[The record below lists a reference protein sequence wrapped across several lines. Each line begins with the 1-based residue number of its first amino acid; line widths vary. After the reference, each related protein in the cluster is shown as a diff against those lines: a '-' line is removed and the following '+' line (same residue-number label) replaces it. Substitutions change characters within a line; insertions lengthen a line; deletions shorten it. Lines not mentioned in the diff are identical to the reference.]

1 MTDRTIAAVHPA
13 TSVQQGFLLGT
24 LASPEDALFVEQAV
38 LPLAG
43 PLEVSRLE
51 RALAGMIASHE
62 ILRTGLAWNL
72 AADPQQ
78 VVLTRSESAIG
89 VVDSRRHATDRQQAD
104 LEELLRTERAEPFDL
119 TRPPLLRL
127 AVQHLDGE
135 RHHLVWTHHHG
146 VLDGWSHLALVDE
159 LLQRYAGDV
168 PAARAGFGAYA
179 RWLAAQDRGWQRAYW
194 AERLAGYQPLPAVAE
209 HSLLPDQERHGQY
222 HLDVNA
228 ATAGALAG
236 FARTHGTTAAA
247 VLISCWGL
255 VAARQRG
262 RDDIAI
268 GVTLSGRTVAFPGVT
283 DLIGPVATTVPIRL
297 PAPAGDAGRWVSAIQ
312 DLLAEAEANSA
323 CSTADLYAWAGL
335 APGGALYDSVVS
347 IANYPHTGDRGTRPG
362 LVLETAGIRSE
373 GGRTRHPLALVVET
387 FDGLRLR
394 LVNDRTRVGDDD
406 ARTVLHALH
415 TMLHRLADEATVPVT
430 DLTAA
435 ICDLTPFQPRRPQT
449 GALPASGRTAD
460 DSDPLVR
467 VLIDAFAD
475 VLGQP
480 VGAGDDFL
488 AAGGHSLLA
497 LRLAARLRTALGVDL
512 TLGDLLTSGTPR
524 ALATRVRHLLTAE
537 TTAPDPLPP
546 LTPAPSDGT
555 GEPFALTGIQ
565 QAYWTG
571 RSADFDLGGV
581 DSHLYTE
588 ADLPEADLERLTAVW
603 RALIDRHPML
613 RAVTTPDGRQQILTD
628 VAPYRIHTT
637 DLRADADPETQLA
650 QVRERLS
657 HARRDTGTWPL
668 FTIEAALLP
677 GGATRLFLSFDL
689 LIGDALS
696 WQILYREARALYE
709 DPDAELPVLE
719 LTFADYV
726 AHLPALATGP
736 RFERDRAYWRAK
748 LPALPAPPTL
758 PLLPEPADTAEG
770 SRPRFSRLQ
779 LRLPADDL
787 AALREVA
794 AAHGATLSA
803 LLMAVF
809 AETLGRFTNSSTFL
823 LNTTIYNRPDVHPQI
838 NQIVGDFTSTVLTG
852 IDLGAPTFGQRL
864 RALQRRL
871 WADLDHARYS
881 GVDVLRNLRETR
893 DRTAAAAPVVFTSTL
908 DLEVPGSEP
917 ATPFPGTIGFGI
929 GQTPQV
935 LVDYQTYQADGH
947 LVINLD
953 TVDGRLPD
961 GLVQAMLDDH
971 TAQLRTLIDD
981 PGAPERPRLSASA
994 PAPELAEPLGSG
1006 RLLHEPFIEQA
1017 RRHPRR
1023 TAIVCDGERTTYGEL
1038 AAAARQI
1045 ADQVTAAGPA
1055 GELVAVLC
1063 RPGREQAAATLGVL
1077 LAGYAYVP
1085 LDPAWPAE
1093 RLHDLLAATGATVVV
1108 TEQETRART
1117 RLPAGLTVLLTDDP
1131 TPASETTMGRTQR
1144 SRTAGDLAYVIYT
1157 SGSTGR
1163 PKGVMIS
1170 HQGALNTVLDVNER
1184 FGNGATD
1191 AVLAVSPSTF
1201 DLAVWDLF
1209 GTLAA
1214 GATLVV
1220 PTRDQRQD
1228 PAAWTALARAEH
1240 VTVWNSVPV
1249 LMDLLL
1255 DTLPPGDTVLESLRV
1270 CLLSGDWIPL
1280 NLPGRL
1286 RERAPKCRIV
1296 SLGGATE
1303 GSIWSIL
1310 HEIGDLDPAWSSIP
1324 YGTAMTG
1331 QSIQVLDDQLLPCPA
1346 HVPGQLYIG
1355 GHGTALG
1362 YWRDPELTEAAFVFD
1377 GRTGRRLYRTG
1388 DWGRLRPDGTLEFL
1402 GRRDDQVKIR
1412 GYRVE
1417 LREVETALCAVPGV
1431 EQAAVVATGE
1441 RTNRRLAAFAVTARP
1456 LDAVRADLA
1465 RRLPAH
1471 MLPAALTI
1479 LPALPLSATSKVDR
1493 GALERLAADPG
1504 HRSPQPATGPARHD
1518 TGLEKELR
1526 AALAA
1531 IVPGRPG
1538 LDQDLLAF
1546 GITSVDVIRLANTVE
1561 QHTGRRPDLKA
1572 FYAAPTLRTLL
1583 QHNSAPPDDS
1593 VPTAPGVWSGWPQL
1607 TDPAERA
1614 AFRAARPAHGPAPA
1628 SRTLPERA
1636 PGHVDIRA
1644 RRRTP
1649 RTFAPH
1655 PVTLEALADLLDSL
1669 RRTDAGGR
1677 PAFLYPSAGG
1687 LYAVQAHLH
1696 VRPGRVQGLPGGLY
1710 GYHPDAHDLT
1720 PHVPDI
1726 DLDPGIHLGPANR
1739 PLAGTAAFSIFL
1751 ATDPADSAPLY
1762 GCDAEPLALLN
1773 AGYIGQLLCHTATG
1787 AGLALAPVHGL
1798 DFDRIRWLL
1807 PGGERL
1813 VLLHTLLGGIPAHP
1827 ATEGEHA

>member
-13 TSVQQGFLLGT
+13 TPAQQGFLLGT
-24 LASPEDALFVEQAV
+24 LAAPDDALFVEQAV
-38 LPLAG
+38 FPLAG
-43 PLEVSRLE
+43 PLEVPRLE
-51 RALAGMIASHE
+51 RAVAGLTDGHE

-78 VVLTRSESAIG
+78 VVLTRGEITIG
-89 VVDSRRHATDRQQAD
+89 VVDSRGHDDARQQAD
-104 LEELLRTERAEPFDL
+104 LEALLRAERARPFDL

-135 RHHLVWTHHHG
+135 RHRLVWTHHHG
-146 VLDGWSHLALVDE
+146 VLDGWSHLALVRE
-159 LLQRYAGDV
+159 LLERYATGGA
-168 PAARAGFGAYA
+168 PAEPAQFGAYA
-179 RWLAAQDRGWQRAYW
+179 RWLAAQDRSGQKAYW
-194 AERLAGYQPLPAVAE
+194 TGHLTGYPPLPAPAE
-209 HSLLPDQERHGQY
+209 HPLDPDQERYGQ
-222 HLDVNA
+222 HRIDVDA
-228 ATAGALAG
+228 ATAEALDG
-236 FARTHGTTAAA
+236 FARAHGTTAAA

-255 VAARQRG
+255 IAARQRG

-268 GVTLSGRTVAFPGVT
+268 GVTVSGRTAAFPGIAH
-283 DLIGPVATTVPIRL
+283 LIGPVATTVPVRL
-297 PAPAGDAGRWVSAIQ
+297 PTPAGDASRRVSDVQ
-312 DLLAEAEANSA
+312 DLLARAEANSL

-335 APGGALYDSVVS
+335 APGGTLYDSVVS
-347 IANYPHTGDRGTRPG
+347 IANYPHAGDARSRAG

-373 GGRTRHPLALVVET
+373 GGRTRHLLALVVET
-387 FDGLRLR
+387 FDGVRLR
-394 LVNDRTRVGDDD
+394 VVNDRTRVGDKD
-406 ARTVLHALH
+406 ARAALDALH
-415 TMLHRLADEATVPVT
+415 TMLRRLSDQVVLVAD
-430 DLTAA
+430 LAA
-435 ICDLTPFQPRRPQT
+435 ITRDLTPFQPHRPAT
-449 GALPASGRTAD
+449 SDVPAPGRAAGD
-460 DSDPLVR
+460 GDPLVR
-467 VLIDAFAD
+467 VLADAFTD

-480 VGAGDDFL
+480 VRADDDFL

-497 LRLAARLRTALGVDL
+497 LRLAARLRTTLGVDL
-512 TLGDLLTSGTPR
+512 TLGDLLTAGTPR
-524 ALATRVRHLLTAE
+524 ALATRVRHLLTAD
-537 TTAPDPLPP
+537 TAVPDPLPP
-546 LTPAPSDGT
+546 LTPALHADT

-565 QAYWTG
+565 QAYWAG
-571 RSADFDLGGV
+571 RSTDFDLGGV

-588 ADLPEADLERLTAVW
+588 ADLPEVDLEKLAAVW
-603 RALIDRHPML
+603 RALIERHPML

-628 VAPYRIHTT
+628 VPPYRIHTT
-637 DLRADADPETQLA
+637 DLRADADVEAELA
-650 QVRERLS
+650 RMRERLA

-709 DPDAELPVLE
+709 DPGAELPALKV
-719 LTFADYV
+719 TFADFV

-736 RFERDRAYWRAK
+736 QYERDRAYWRAK
-748 LPALPAPPTL
+748 LPALPAPPAL
-758 PLLPEPADTAEG
+758 PLLPEPAKTASG
-770 SRPRFSRLQ
+770 PRFSRRQ

-787 AALREVA
+787 AALRRVA
-794 AAHGATLSA
+794 AAHGATLSV

-838 NQIVGDFTSTVLTG
+838 NRIVGDFTSTVLTG
-852 IDLGAPTFGQRL
+852 IDLGAPTFAGRL
-864 RALQRRL
+864 RALQRQL
-871 WADLDHARYS
+871 WSDLDHARYS
-881 GVDVLRNLRETR
+881 GVDVLRDLREAR
-893 DRTAAAAPVVFTSTL
+893 DRTTAAAPVVFTSTL
-908 DLEVPGSEP
+908 DLEVPGAEP

-935 LVDYQTYQADGH
+935 LLDYQTYQAADG
-947 LVINLD
+947 LVINFD
-953 TVDGRLPD
+953 TIDGRLPD
-961 GLVQAMLDDH
+961 GLAQAMLEDH
-971 TAQLRTLIDD
+971 AAQLRALIDD
-981 PGAPERPRLSASA
+981 PGAPERPRLGSAA
-994 PAPELAEPLGSG
+994 PAPELAAPLGG
-1006 RLLHEPFIEQA
+1006 DRLLHEPFFEQA
-1017 RRHPRR
+1017 HHTPRR
-1023 TAIVCDGERTTYGEL
+1023 TAIVCDGERTTYGDL
-1038 AAAARQI
+1038 ADAGRQV
-1045 ADQVTAAGPA
+1045 ADRITAAGPT

-1093 RLHDLLAATGATVVV
+1093 RLHDLLAATGAAVVV
-1108 TEQETRART
+1108 TEQETRDRI

-1131 TPASETTMGRTQR
+1131 TPTTGA
-1144 SRTAGDLAYVIYT
+1144 TADRARRVRAADDLAYVIYT
-1157 SGSTGR
+1157 SGSTGQ

-1170 HQGALNTVLDVNER
+1170 HRGALNTVLDVNER
-1184 FGNGATD
+1184 FGIGATD

-1220 PTRDQRQD
+1220 PTRDQRLD

-1255 DTLPPGDTVLESLRV
+1255 EALPPGDTVLEGLRV

-1280 NLPGRL
+1280 QLPGRL

-1303 GSIWSIL
+1303 GSIWSVL
-1310 HEIGDLDPAWSSIP
+1310 HEIGDVDPAWSSIP
-1324 YGTAMTG
+1324 YGCAMTG
-1331 QSIQVLDDQLLPCPA
+1331 QSVQVLDDQLLPCPV

-1362 YWRDPELTEAAFVFD
+1362 YCQAPELTEAAFVFD

-1388 DWGRLRPDGTLEFL
+1388 DWGRLGPDGTLEFL
-1402 GRRDDQVKIR
+1402 GRRDAQVKIR

-1417 LREVETALCAVPGV
+1417 LREVETALRAVPGV

-1441 RTNRRLAAFAVTARP
+1441 RTNRRLAAFVVTARP

-1471 MLPAALTI
+1471 MLPAAFTV

-1493 GALERLAADPG
+1493 GALERLAADQPT
-1504 HRSPQPATGPARHD
+1504 PQPAARTARHD
-1518 TGLEKELR
+1518 TGLEGKVR
-1526 AALAA
+1526 AALTA
-1531 IVPGRPG
+1531 IAPGRPG
-1538 LDQDLLAF
+1538 LDDDLLAF
-1546 GITSVDVIRLANTVE
+1546 GLTSVDVIRLANTVE
-1561 QHTGRRPDLKA
+1561 QHTSHRPDLKA

-1583 QHNSAPPDDS
+1583 QYADAPTDD
-1593 VPTAPGVWSGWPQL
+1593 PAPAAPGAWSGWPQL

-1636 PGHVDIRA
+1636 PARMDARA

-1649 RTFAPH
+1649 RRFTTTR
-1655 PVTLEALADLLDSL
+1655 PVTLDALADLLESL
-1669 RRTDAGGR
+1669 RRTEAGGW

-1687 LYAVQAHLH
+1687 LYAVQVHLH

-1710 GYHPDAHDLT
+1710 GYHPDANDLT
-1720 PHVPDI
+1720 PHASGI

-1739 PLAGTAAFSIFL
+1739 PLANTAAFTVFL

-1773 AGYIGQLLCHTATG
+1773 AGYMGQLLCHAATET
-1787 AGLALAPVHGL
+1787 GLGLAPVHGV

-1807 PGGERL
+1807 PGGEHL
-1813 VLLHTLLGGIPAHP
+1813 VLLHTLLGGIPDHP
-1827 ATEGEHA
+1827 ATEGEPA

>member
-13 TSVQQGFLLGT
+13 TPTQQGFLLGT
-24 LASPEDALFVEQAV
+24 LTAAPDDALFVEQAV
-38 LPLAG
+38 FPLAG
-43 PLEVSRLE
+43 PLEVPRLE
-51 RALAGMIASHE
+51 HALAGMVADHE

-78 VVLTRSESAIG
+78 VVLARCESAIG
-89 VVDSRRHATDRQQAD
+89 VVDSRGHDTARQQAD
-104 LEELLRTERAEPFDL
+104 LEELLRAERARPFDL
-119 TRPPLLRL
+119 ARPPLLRL

-146 VLDGWSHLALVDE
+146 VLDGWSHLALVNE
-159 LLQRYAGDV
+159 LLQRYAGHV
-168 PAARAGFGAYA
+168 PPGRAVFGAYA
-179 RWLAAQDRGWQRAYW
+179 RWLATQDHRRQQAYW
-194 AERLAGYQPLPAVAE
+194 ARHLAGYQLLPAVAE
-209 HSLLPDQERHGQY
+209 RPPLPGQKRY
-222 HLDVNA
+222 GQHRLDVGA
-228 ATAGALAG
+228 ATAGALEG
-236 FARTHGTTAAA
+236 FARTHATTAAA

-262 RDDIAI
+262 RDDIAV
-268 GVTLSGRTVAFPGVT
+268 GVTVSGRTGAFPGVA

-297 PAPAGDAGRWVSAIQ
+297 PAPAGDGGRWVGGIQ
-312 DLLAEAEANSA
+312 GLLAEAEANSL
-323 CSTADLYAWAGL
+323 CSTADLYAWADL

-347 IANYPHTGDRGTRPG
+347 IANYPRTDGNGSGAGP
-362 LVLETAGIRSE
+362 VLETAGIRSE
-373 GGRTRHPLALVVET
+373 GGRTRHLLALVVET

-406 ARTVLHALH
+406 ARAALDALHA
-415 TMLHRLADEATVPVT
+415 MLRRLVGGAATVADLAAAARGLAPFQT
-430 DLTAA
+430 RPPAPADLTA
-435 ICDLTPFQPRRPQT
+435 
-449 GALPASGRTAD
+449 SGRAPAD
-460 DSDPLVR
+460 GAPLVR
-467 VLIDAFAD
+467 VLADAFAD
-475 VLGQP
+475 ILGQP
-480 VGAGDDFL
+480 VGADDDFL
-488 AAGGHSLLA
+488 ASGGHSLLA
-497 LRLAARLRTALGVDL
+497 LRLAARLRTALGVDV

-524 ALATRVRHLLTAE
+524 ALATRVRHLLTDE
-537 TTAPDPLPP
+537 TPVPDPLPP
-546 LTPAPSDGT
+546 LTPAAT
-555 GEPFALTGIQ
+555 GDAGKPFPLTGIQ

-588 ADLPEADLERLTAVW
+588 ADLPEVELDKLAAVW

-613 RAVTTPDGRQQILTD
+613 RAVATPDGRQQILTD
-628 VAPYRIHTT
+628 VPPYRIHTA
-637 DLRADADPETQLA
+637 DLRTDADPEAQLTRI
-650 QVRERLS
+650 RERLA
-657 HARRDTGTWPL
+657 HPRRDTGTWPL

-689 LIGDALS
+689 LVGDALS
-696 WQILYREARALYE
+696 WQILYREARTLYE
-709 DPDAELPVLE
+709 DPGAELPALE
-719 LTFADYV
+719 VTFADYV

-736 RFERDRAYWRAK
+736 RHDRDRAYWRAK
-748 LPALPAPPTL
+748 LPALPAPPAL
-758 PLLPEPADTAEG
+758 PLLPEPADTAG
-770 SRPRFSRLQ
+770 VPRFSRLQ
-779 LRLPADDL
+779 LRLPEDDL
-787 AALREVA
+787 AALRHVA

-803 LLMAVF
+803 LLLAVF
-809 AETLGRFTNSSTFL
+809 AETLGQFTNSGSFL
-823 LNTTIYNRPDVHPQI
+823 INTTIYNRPDVHPQI

-852 IDLGAPTFGQRL
+852 IDLGAPTFADRL
-864 RALQRRL
+864 RALQRQL

-881 GVDVLRNLRETR
+881 GVEVLRDLRQTR

-908 DLEVPGSEP
+908 DLEVPGAEP
-917 ATPFPGTIGFGI
+917 ATPFPGTIGYGI

-935 LVDYQTYQADGH
+935 LVDYQTYQAAGH
-947 LVINLD
+947 LVINFD
-953 TVDGRLPD
+953 TVGGRLPD
-961 GLVQAMLDDH
+961 GLIQAMLDDH

-981 PGAPERPRLSASA
+981 PGAPQRPRLTAAA
-994 PAPELAEPLGSG
+994 PAPELAAPLGG
-1006 RLLHEPFIEQA
+1006 DRLLHEPFFEQA

-1023 TAIVCDGERTTYGEL
+1023 TALVCDGQRTTYGEL
-1038 AAAARQI
+1038 ADAARQI
-1045 ADQVTAAGPA
+1045 ADRITAAEPA

-1063 RPGREQAAATLGVL
+1063 RTGREQAAATMGVL

-1085 LDPAWPAE
+1085 LDPDWPAE
-1093 RLHDLLAATGATVVV
+1093 RLHDLLDATGAAVVV
-1108 TEQETRART
+1108 TEQETSART
-1117 RLPAGLTVLLTDDP
+1117 RLPSGLTVLLTDDP
-1131 TPASETTMGRTQR
+1131 TPAATTTERAQRGRTPD
-1144 SRTAGDLAYVIYT
+1144 DLAYVIYT

-1170 HQGALNTVLDVNER
+1170 HRGALNTVLDVNER
-1184 FGNGATD
+1184 FGIATTD
-1191 AVLAVSPSTF
+1191 AVLAVSPATF

-1214 GATLVV
+1214 SATLVV
-1220 PTRDQRQD
+1220 PTRDQRLD
-1228 PAAWTALARAEH
+1228 PAAWTALVRTEH

-1255 DTLPPGDTVLESLRV
+1255 DSLPGGATVLEGLRV

-1280 NLPGRL
+1280 DLPGRL

-1331 QSIQVLDDQLLPCPA
+1331 QSVQVLDDQLLPCPV

-1362 YWRDPELTEAAFVFD
+1362 YWRAPELTEAAFVFD

-1402 GRRDDQVKIR
+1402 GRRDAQVKIR

-1417 LREVETALCAVPGV
+1417 LQEVETALRAVPGV

-1465 RRLPAH
+1465 RHLPAH
-1471 MLPAALTI
+1471 MLPASFTT
-1479 LPALPLSATSKVDR
+1479 LPELPLSTTSKVDR
-1493 GALERLAADPG
+1493 GALERLAADLD
-1504 HRSPQPATGPARHD
+1504 HRAPQPATGPVRHD
-1518 TGLEKELR
+1518 TGLETEVR
-1526 AALAA
+1526 AALTA
-1531 IVPGRPG
+1531 IVPDWPG
-1538 LDQDLLAF
+1538 LDDDLLAF

-1561 QHTGRRPDLKA
+1561 QHAGRRPDLKA

-1583 QHNSAPPDDS
+1583 QHAHQPIETP
-1593 VPTAPGVWSGWPQL
+1593 VPAAPGVWSGWPQL

-1628 SRTLPERA
+1628 TRTLPQRPPAAMEA
-1636 PGHVDIRA
+1636 RA

-1649 RTFAPH
+1649 RTFDPR
-1655 PVTLEALADLLDSL
+1655 PVTLDALADLLESL
-1669 RRTDAGGR
+1669 RRTEAGGR

-1687 LYAVQAHLH
+1687 LYAVQVHLH
-1696 VRPGRVQGLPGGLY
+1696 VRPGRVRGLPGGMY

-1720 PHVPDI
+1720 PHTPHV

-1739 PLAGTAAFSIFL
+1739 PLATSAAFTVFL
-1751 ATDPADSAPLY
+1751 AADPGDSAPLY
-1762 GCDAEPLALLN
+1762 GCDAESLALLN
-1773 AGYIGQLLCHTATG
+1773 AGYIGQLLCHTAAE

-1798 DFDRIRWLL
+1798 DFDRVRWLL
-1807 PGGERL
+1807 PGGEQL
-1813 VLLHTLLGGIPAHP
+1813 ALLHTLLGGVPDHP
-1827 ATEGEHA
+1827 AIEGEPA

>member
-13 TSVQQGFLLGT
+13 TPTQQGFLLGT
-24 LASPEDALFVEQAV
+24 LTAAPDDALFVEQAV
-38 LPLAG
+38 FPLTG
-43 PLEVSRLE
+43 PLEMPLLE
-51 RALAGMIASHE
+51 QALAGMIDGHD

-78 VVLTRSESAIG
+78 VVLTHAESAIR
-89 VVDSRRHATDRQQAD
+89 VVDSRGHGTARRQAD
-104 LEELLRTERAEPFDL
+104 LEELLRAERAQPFDL

-127 AVQHLDGE
+127 AVQHLDGD

-146 VLDGWSHLALVDE
+146 VLDGWSHLDLVHE
-159 LLQRYAGDV
+159 LLLRYAGHV
-168 PAARAGFGAYA
+168 PPGRAGFGAYA
-179 RWLAAQDRGWQRAYW
+179 RWLATQDRGQPQVYW
-194 AERLAGYQPLPAVAE
+194 ARHLAGYQVLPAAAE
-209 HSLLPDQERHGQY
+209 HPLTPGQERYGQ
-222 HLDVNA
+222 HRLDVDA
-228 ATAGALAG
+228 ATAEALDS
-236 FARTHGTTAAA
+236 FARTHGTTTAA
-247 VLISCWGL
+247 VLVSCWGL
-255 VAARQRG
+255 VAARHRG

-268 GVTLSGRTVAFPGVT
+268 GVTVSGRTVAFPGVA
-283 DLIGPVATTVPIRL
+283 DLVGPVATTVPIRL
-297 PAPAGDAGRWVSAIQ
+297 PAPVGDAADWVSGIQ
-312 DLLAEAEANSA
+312 DLLTGAEAHSL
-323 CSTADLYAWAGL
+323 CSTADLYAWTDL

-347 IANYPHTGDRGTRPG
+347 IANYPHTGGSTSGAG

-373 GGRTRHPLALVVET
+373 GGRTRHLLALVVET

-406 ARTVLHALH
+406 ARAALDTLH
-415 TMLHRLADEATVPVT
+415 TMLRRLVGGTPAVVT
-430 DLTAA
+430 DLVTAA
-435 ICDLTPFQPRRPQT
+435 RGLVPFQPRP
-449 GALPASGRTAD
+449 PAPAAHPVSGRAAD
-460 DSDPLVR
+460 DGDPLVR
-467 VLIDAFAD
+467 VLADAFAD

-480 VGAGDDFL
+480 AGADDDFL

-497 LRLAARLRTALGVDL
+497 LRLTTRLRTALGVDL
-512 TLGDLLTSGTPR
+512 TLGDLLTAGTPR
-524 ALATRVRHLLTAE
+524 ALATRVRHLLTAD

-546 LTPAPSDGT
+546 LTPAAPANAGK
-555 GEPFALTGIQ
+555 PFALTGIQ

-588 ADLPEADLERLTAVW
+588 ADLPEVDLERLAAVW

-613 RAVTTPDGRQQILTD
+613 RAVTTPDGRQRILAD
-628 VAPYRIHTT
+628 VPPYRIRTA
-637 DLRADADPETQLA
+637 DLRTDADPEAQLSRI
-650 QVRERLS
+650 RERLA
-657 HARRDTGTWPL
+657 HARRDTGAWPL

-677 GGATRLFLSFDL
+677 DGATRLFLSFDL

-696 WQILYREARALYE
+696 WQILYREARTLYE
-709 DPDAELPVLE
+709 DPGAELPALKV
-719 LTFADYV
+719 TFADYV
-726 AHLPALATGP
+726 AHLPALAAGA
-736 RFERDRAYWRAK
+736 RYERDRAYWRAK
-748 LPALPAPPTL
+748 LPALPASPAL
-758 PLLPEPADTAEG
+758 PFLPEPAGTASG
-770 SRPRFSRLQ
+770 PQFSRLQ

-787 AALREVA
+787 AALRRLA

-803 LLMAVF
+803 LLLAVF
-809 AETLGRFTNSSTFL
+809 AETLGRFTNSSVFL
-823 LNTTIYNRPDVHPQI
+823 LNTTVYNRPDVHPQI
-838 NQIVGDFTSTVLTG
+838 NLIVGDFTSTVLTG
-852 IDLGAPTFGQRL
+852 IDLGAPTFAGRL
-864 RALQRRL
+864 RALQRQL

-881 GVDVLRNLRETR
+881 GVEVLRDLRQAR
-893 DRTAAAAPVVFTSTL
+893 DRTAASAPVVFTSTL
-908 DLEVPGSEP
+908 DLEVPGAEP

-935 LVDYQTYQADGH
+935 LLDYQTYQAAGH
-947 LVINLD
+947 LVINFD

-971 TAQLRTLIDD
+971 AVQLRTLIDD
-981 PGAPERPRLSASA
+981 PSAPERPRLGAAA
-994 PAPELAEPLGSG
+994 PAPELAAPLGSD
-1006 RLLHEPFIEQA
+1006 RLLHEPFFDQA
-1017 RRHPRR
+1017 GRHPGR
-1023 TAIVCDGERTTYGEL
+1023 TAMVCDGERTTYGEL

-1045 ADQVTAAGPA
+1045 ADRITAAEPA
-1055 GELVAVLC
+1055 SELVAVLC
-1063 RPGREQAAATLGVL
+1063 RPGREQAAAALGVL

-1093 RLHDLLAATGATVVV
+1093 RLHDLLDSTGTAVVV
-1108 TEQETRART
+1108 SEQETSART

-1131 TPASETTMGRTQR
+1131 TTASYTAAGRAQRGRTPD
-1144 SRTAGDLAYVIYT
+1144 DLAYVIYT

-1170 HQGALNTVLDVNER
+1170 HRGALNTILDVNER
-1184 FGNGATD
+1184 FGIGATD
-1191 AVLAVSPSTF
+1191 AVLAVSPATF

-1214 GATLVV
+1214 GATVVV
-1220 PTRDQRQD
+1220 PTRDQRRD
-1228 PAAWTALARAEH
+1228 PAAWTALARTEH

-1249 LMDLLL
+1249 LMDLFL
-1255 DTLPPGDTVLESLRV
+1255 DALPAGDAVLEGLRV

-1280 NLPGRL
+1280 DLPGRL

-1303 GSIWSIL
+1303 GSIWSVL
-1310 HEIGDLDPAWSSIP
+1310 HEIGDVDPAWSSIP

-1331 QSIQVLDDQLLPCPA
+1331 QSVQVLDEQLLPCPV

-1362 YWRDPELTEAAFVFD
+1362 YWRAPELTEAAFVFD

-1402 GRRDDQVKIR
+1402 GRRDAQVKIR

-1417 LREVETALCAVPGV
+1417 LREVETALRAVPGV

-1441 RTNRRLAAFAVTARP
+1441 RTARRLAAFAVTARP

-1471 MLPAALTI
+1471 MLPASLTV
-1479 LPALPLSATSKVDR
+1479 LPELPLSATSKVDR
-1493 GALERLAADPG
+1493 GALERLAADLD
-1504 HRSPQPATGPARHD
+1504 HQAPQPATGPSRHD
-1518 TGLEKELR
+1518 TALENEVR

-1538 LDQDLLAF
+1538 LDDDLLAF

-1561 QHTGRRPDLKA
+1561 QHAGRRPDLKD

-1583 QHNSAPPDDS
+1583 QQADEPTDTP
-1593 VPTAPGVWSGWPQL
+1593 VPAAPGVWSGWPQL

-1628 SRTLPERA
+1628 TRTLPDRA
-1636 PGHVDIRA
+1636 PGNLDVRA

-1649 RTFAPH
+1649 RTFDPL
-1655 PVTLEALADLLDSL
+1655 PVTLDALADLLDSL
-1669 RRTDAGGR
+1669 RRTEAGGR

-1687 LYAVQAHLH
+1687 LYAVQVHLH

-1720 PHVPDI
+1720 PHAPDV
-1726 DLDPGIHLGPANR
+1726 DLAPGIHLGPANR

-1762 GCDAEPLALLN
+1762 GPDAEPLALLN
-1773 AGYIGQLLCHTATG
+1773 AGYIGQLLCTTAID

-1813 VLLHTLLGGIPAHP
+1813 VLLHTLLGGIPDHP
-1827 ATEGEHA
+1827 ATGGEPA

>member
-13 TSVQQGFLLGT
+13 TPVQQGFLLGT
-24 LASPEDALFVEQAV
+24 LAAPEDALFVEQAV

-51 RALAGMIASHE
+51 RALAGLIASHE

-89 VVDSRRHATDRQQAD
+89 VVDSRGHDTDRQLAD
-104 LEELLRTERAEPFDL
+104 LEELLRADRAEPFDL

-159 LLQRYAGDV
+159 LLQRYAGGV

-179 RWLAAQDRGWQRAYW
+179 RWLAAQDRGRQRAYW
-194 AERLAGYQPLPAVAE
+194 AGHLAGYQSLPATAE
-209 HSLLPDQERHGQY
+209 HSPLPDQERHGQH
-222 HLDVNA
+222 HLDVDA
-228 ATAGALAG
+228 ATAEALDG
-236 FARTHGTTAAA
+236 FARAHGTTAAA
-247 VLISCWGL
+247 MLISCWGL

-268 GVTLSGRTVAFPGVT
+268 GVTLSGRTAAFPGVA

-297 PAPAGDAGRWVSAIQ
+297 PAPVGDAGRWVSAIQ

-335 APGGALYDSVVS
+335 APDGVLYDSVVS
-347 IANYPHTGDRGTRPG
+347 IANYPHTGDRRSRAG

-394 LVNDRTRVGDDD
+394 LVNDRTRTGDDD
-406 ARTVLHALH
+406 ARAALHTLH
-415 TMLHRLADEATVPVT
+415 TMLHRLAGEATVPVT
-430 DLTAA
+430 DLAA
-435 ICDLTPFQPRRPQT
+435 TTGDLTPFQPRQPQT
-449 GALPASGRTAD
+449 GDLPASGRTAD

-467 VLIDAFAD
+467 VLTDAFAD

-480 VGAGDDFL
+480 VCADDDFL

-497 LRLAARLRTALGVDL
+497 LRLATRLRTALGVDL
-512 TLGDLLTSGTPR
+512 TLGDLLTGGTPR

-546 LTPAPSDGT
+546 LTPAPPAGA
-555 GEPFALTGIQ
+555 GQPFALTGIQ

-571 RSADFDLGGV
+571 RNADFDLGGV

-588 ADLPEADLERLTAVW
+588 ADLPEVDLERLTAVW

-628 VAPYRIHTT
+628 VPPYRIHTT
-637 DLRADADPETQLA
+637 DLRTDPGPEAQLA
-650 QVRERLS
+650 QVRERLA

-668 FTIEAALLP
+668 FTIEAAQLP
-677 GGATRLFLSFDL
+677 DRVTRLFLSFDL

-696 WQILYREARALYE
+696 WQILYREARTLYE
-709 DPDAELPVLE
+709 DPGAKLPDLE

-736 RFERDRAYWRAK
+736 RYDRDRAYWRAK
-748 LPALPAPPTL
+748 LPALPAPPAL
-758 PLLPEPADTAEG
+758 PLLPEPADPAG
-770 SRPRFSRLQ
+770 GPRFSRLQ

-787 AALREVA
+787 TALRRVA
-794 AAHGATLSA
+794 AEHGATLSA

-823 LNTTIYNRPDVHPQI
+823 LNTTIYNRPDVHTQI

-852 IDLGAPTFGQRL
+852 IDLGAPTFAQRL
-864 RALQRRL
+864 RALQRQL

-881 GVDVLRNLRETR
+881 GVDVLRDLREAR

-908 DLEVPGSEP
+908 DLEVPRSEP

-947 LVINLD
+947 LVINFD

-971 TAQLRTLIDD
+971 AAQLRTLIDD
-981 PGAPERPRLSASA
+981 PCAAERPHLGAPA
-994 PAPELAEPLGSG
+994 PAPELAEPLGG
-1006 RLLHEPFIEQA
+1006 NRLLHEPFIEQA

-1045 ADQVTAAGPA
+1045 AGQVTAAEPD

-1063 RPGREQAAATLGVL
+1063 PPGREQAAATLGVL

-1093 RLHDLLAATGATVVV
+1093 RLHDLLAATGAAAVV

-1117 RLPAGLTVLLTDDP
+1117 SLPAGLTVLLTDDP
-1131 TPASETTMGRTQR
+1131 TPAGDMAVGRAQRGRT
-1144 SRTAGDLAYVIYT
+1144 AEDLAYVIYT

-1184 FGNGATD
+1184 FGIGATD
-1191 AVLAVSPSTF
+1191 AVLAVSPATF
-1201 DLAVWDLF
+1201 DLAIWDLF

-1220 PTRDQRQD
+1220 PTRDQRLD

-1255 DTLPPGDTVLESLRV
+1255 DTLPPGDTVLEGLRV

-1280 NLPGRL
+1280 QLPGRL

-1310 HEIGDLDPAWSSIP
+1310 HEIGNLDPAWSSIP

-1331 QSIQVLDDQLLPCPA
+1331 QSVQVLDDQLLPCPA

-1362 YWRDPELTEAAFVFD
+1362 YWQAPELTEAAFVFD

-1417 LREVETALCAVPGV
+1417 LREVETALRAVPGV
-1431 EQAAVVATGE
+1431 EQATVVATGE
-1441 RTNRRLAAFAVTARP
+1441 RTNRRLAAFAVTTRP
-1456 LDAVRADLA
+1456 PDAVRADLA

-1493 GALERLAADPG
+1493 SALERLAADPG
-1504 HRSPQPATGPARHD
+1504 HRAPQPATGPARHD

-1538 LDQDLLAF
+1538 LDEDLLAF

-1583 QHNSAPPDDS
+1583 QYNSAPADDL
-1593 VPTAPGVWSGWPQL
+1593 VPAAPGVWSGWPQL

-1614 AFRAARPAHGPAPA
+1614 AFRAARPAHGPAPV

-1636 PGHVDIRA
+1636 PGHLDIRA

-1649 RTFAPH
+1649 RTFDPR

-1669 RRTDAGGR
+1669 RRTDASGR

-1687 LYAVQAHLH
+1687 LYAVQVHLH

-1720 PHVPDI
+1720 PHTPDI

-1739 PLAGTAAFSIFL
+1739 PLANTAAFSIFL

-1773 AGYIGQLLCHTATG
+1773 AGYIGQLLCHTATD

-1798 DFDRIRWLL
+1798 DFDRMRWLL

-1813 VLLHTLLGGIPAHP
+1813 VLLHTLLGGIPDHP
-1827 ATEGEHA
+1827 AAEGEPA

>member
-13 TSVQQGFLLGT
+13 TPTQQGFLLGT
-24 LASPEDALFVEQAV
+24 LAAPDDALFVEQAV
-38 LPLAG
+38 LPLTG
-43 PLEVSRLE
+43 PLEVPRLE
-51 RALAGMIASHE
+51 RALAGMIDGHE

-78 VVLTRSESAIG
+78 VVLTRAGIAIR
-89 VVDSRRHATDRQQAD
+89 VVDSRDHDPARRQAD
-104 LEELLRTERAEPFDL
+104 LEALLRAERAQPFDL

-146 VLDGWSHLALVDE
+146 MLDGWSHLALVHE
-159 LLQRYAGDV
+159 LLQRYAGHTV
-168 PAARAGFGAYA
+168 PAERAGFGAYA
-179 RWLAAQDRGWQRAYW
+179 RWLAAQDRGRKQAYW
-194 AERLAGYQPLPAVAE
+194 SGHLADYQVLPAAAEHPPLP
-209 HSLLPDQERHGQY
+209 DRERYGQ
-222 HLDVNA
+222 HRLDVDAPA
-228 ATAGALAG
+228 AEALEG
-236 FARTHGTTAAA
+236 FARAHGTTAAA

-255 VAARQRG
+255 VAARQRC

-268 GVTLSGRTVAFPGVT
+268 GVTVSGRTSAFPGVA

-297 PAPAGDAGRWVSAIQ
+297 PAPAGDAAGWVSGIQ
-312 DLLAEAEANSA
+312 DLLAQAEENSA
-323 CSTADLYAWAGL
+323 CSTADLYAWADL
-335 APGGALYDSVVS
+335 APDGALYDSVVS
-347 IANYPHTGDRGTRPG
+347 IANYPHTSASGSRSGP
-362 LVLETAGIRSE
+362 VLDTAGIRSE

-394 LVNDRTRVGDDD
+394 LVNDRTRTGDDD
-406 ARTVLHALH
+406 ARAALAALH
-415 TMLHRLADEATVPVT
+415 TMLRRLAGGAAATVADLAAPARGLAPFRPRPPAPPDRPV
-430 DLTAA
+430 
-435 ICDLTPFQPRRPQT
+435 
-449 GALPASGRTAD
+449 SGRAAGD
-460 DSDPLVR
+460 GDPLVR
-467 VLIDAFAD
+467 VLADAFAH
-475 VLGQP
+475 VLGRP
-480 VGAGDDFL
+480 VGADDDFL

-497 LRLAARLRTALGVDL
+497 LRLATRLRTALGVDL
-512 TLGDLLTSGTPR
+512 TLGDLLNAGTPR
-524 ALATRVRHLLTAE
+524 ALATRVRHLLTTE

-546 LTPAPSDGT
+546 LTPAPHAGA

-571 RSADFDLGGV
+571 RSGDFDLGGV

-588 ADLPEADLERLTAVW
+588 ADLPEVDLEKLASVW
-603 RALIDRHPML
+603 RTLIDRHPML
-613 RAVTTPDGRQQILTD
+613 RAVTTPDGRQRVLTD
-628 VAPYRIHTT
+628 VAPYRIHTA
-637 DLRADADPETQLA
+637 DLRTDADPEAQLA
-650 QVRERLS
+650 QVRERLA
-657 HARRDTGTWPL
+657 HPRRDTGTWPL

-677 GGATRLFLSFDL
+677 GGTTRLFLSFDL

-709 DPDAELPVLE
+709 DPGADLPALE
-719 LTFADYV
+719 MTFADYT

-736 RFERDRAYWRAK
+736 RHERDRAYWRAK
-748 LPALPAPPTL
+748 LPALPAPPAL
-758 PLLPEPADTAEG
+758 PLLPEPADTAG
-770 SRPRFSRLQ
+770 GPRFSRQQ
-779 LRLPADDL
+779 LRLPAADL
-787 AALREVA
+787 AALRRVA

-838 NQIVGDFTSTVLTG
+838 NRIVGDFTSTVLTG
-852 IDLGAPTFGQRL
+852 IDLGAPTFADRL
-864 RALQRRL
+864 RALQRQL

-881 GVDVLRNLRETR
+881 GVEVLRDLQKTR
-893 DRTAAAAPVVFTSTL
+893 DRAAAAAPVVFTSTL
-908 DLEVPGSEP
+908 DLEVPAAEP
-917 ATPFPGTIGFGI
+917 ATPFPGTIGYGI

-935 LVDYQTYQADGH
+935 LVDYQTYQAAGD
-947 LVINLD
+947 LVINFD
-953 TVDGRLPD
+953 HVDGRLPD

-971 TAQLRTLIDD
+971 ATQLRTLIDD
-981 PGAPERPRLSASA
+981 PAAPERPRLRTAAAA
-994 PAPELAEPLGSG
+994 PGLAAPLGG
-1006 RLLHEPFIEQA
+1006 DRLLQEPFFEQA
-1017 RRHPRR
+1017 RRHPGR

-1038 AAAARQI
+1038 ADAARRI
-1045 ADQVTAAGPA
+1045 ADRILAAEPG

-1063 RPGREQAAATLGVL
+1063 RPGREQAAAILGVL
-1077 LAGYAYVP
+1077 LAGHAYVP

-1093 RLHDLLAATGATVVV
+1093 RLHDLLAATGACLVV
-1108 TEQETRART
+1108 TEQESRART
-1117 RLPAGLTVLLTDDP
+1117 RLPAGVSVLITDDP
-1131 TPASETTMGRTQR
+1131 TPARTTVNRAQR
-1144 SRTAGDLAYVIYT
+1144 VRTAGDLAYVIYT

-1170 HQGALNTVLDVNER
+1170 HRGALNTVLDVNER
-1184 FGNGATD
+1184 FAIGATD
-1191 AVLAVSPSTF
+1191 AVLAVSPATF

-1220 PTRDQRQD
+1220 PTRDQRLD
-1228 PAAWTALARAEH
+1228 PTAWTALARAEH

-1255 DTLPPGDTVLESLRV
+1255 DALPAGDTVLEGLRV

-1280 NLPGRL
+1280 DLPGRL
-1286 RERAPKCRIV
+1286 RERAPKCRTV

-1303 GSIWSIL
+1303 GSIWSVL
-1310 HEIGDLDPAWSSIP
+1310 HEIGDVDPAWPSIP
-1324 YGTAMTG
+1324 YGCAMTG
-1331 QSIQVLDDQLLPCPA
+1331 QSVQVLDDRLLPCPV

-1362 YWRDPELTEAAFVFD
+1362 YWRAPELTEAAFVFD

-1402 GRRDDQVKIR
+1402 GRRDAQVKIR

-1441 RTNRRLAAFAVTARP
+1441 RTDRRLAAFAVTDRS
-1456 LDAVRADLA
+1456 LEAVRADLA

-1471 MLPAALTI
+1471 MLPASLTV
-1479 LPALPLSATSKVDR
+1479 LPELPLSATSKVDR
-1493 GALERLAADPG
+1493 GALERLAADFD
-1504 HRSPQPATGPARHD
+1504 HRSSRPDTGPARHD
-1518 TGLEKELR
+1518 TGLEAEVR

-1538 LDQDLLAF
+1538 LDEDLLAF

-1561 QHTGRRPDLKA
+1561 QHAGRRPDLKA

-1583 QHNSAPPDDS
+1583 QHADRPTDAPAPA
-1593 VPTAPGVWSGWPQL
+1593 APGVWSGWAQL

-1628 SRTLPERA
+1628 ARVLPQRPPAAMEA
-1636 PGHVDIRA
+1636 RA

-1649 RTFAPH
+1649 RAFTPR
-1655 PVTLEALADLLDSL
+1655 PVTLDALVDLLDSL
-1669 RRTDAGGR
+1669 RRAEAGGR

-1687 LYAVQAHLH
+1687 LYAVQVHLH

-1720 PHVPDI
+1720 PHAPDV

-1739 PLAGTAAFSIFL
+1739 PLAGTAAFTVFL

-1762 GCDAEPLALLN
+1762 GPDAEPLALLN
-1773 AGYIGQLLCHTATG
+1773 AGYIGQLLCTAATG

-1807 PGGERL
+1807 PDGERL
-1813 VLLHTLLGGIPAHP
+1813 VLLHTLLGGIPDHP
-1827 ATEGEHA
+1827 ATEGKPA

>member
-13 TSVQQGFLLGT
+13 TPVQQGFLLGT
-24 LASPEDALFVEQAV
+24 LAAPEDALFVEQAV

-89 VVDSRRHATDRQQAD
+89 VVDSRRHDTDRQQAD
-104 LEELLRTERAEPFDL
+104 LEELLRAQRAEPFDL

-127 AVQHLDGE
+127 VVQHLDGE

-159 LLQRYAGDV
+159 LLQRYAGGV
-168 PAARAGFGAYA
+168 PAERAGFGVYA
-179 RWLAAQDRGWQRAYW
+179 RWLAAQDRGRQRAYW
-194 AERLAGYQPLPAVAE
+194 AGHLAGYQPLPAVAE
-209 HSLLPDQERHGQY
+209 HSLLPDQERHGQH
-222 HLDVNA
+222 HLAVDA
-228 ATAGALAG
+228 ATAEALDG
-236 FARTHGTTAAA
+236 FARAHGTTAAA

-262 RDDIAI
+262 RDDIAV
-268 GVTLSGRTVAFPGVT
+268 GVTLSGRTAAFPGVA
-283 DLIGPVATTVPIRL
+283 DLIGPVATTMPIRL
-297 PAPAGDAGRWVSAIQ
+297 PAPVGDAGRWVSAIQ

-323 CSTADLYAWAGL
+323 CSTADLYAGADL

-347 IANYPHTGDRGTRPG
+347 IANYPHTGDRGSRPG

-394 LVNDRTRVGDDD
+394 LVNDRTRTGDDD
-406 ARTVLHALH
+406 ARAALHTLH
-415 TMLHRLADEATVPVT
+415 TMLHRLAGEATVQVT
-430 DLTAA
+430 DLAA
-435 ICDLTPFQPRRPQT
+435 ATSDLTPFQPRQPQT
-449 GALPASGRTAD
+449 GDLPAPGRTAD
-460 DSDPLVR
+460 GSDPLVR
-467 VLIDAFAD
+467 VLTDAFAD

-480 VGAGDDFL
+480 VGADDDFL

-497 LRLAARLRTALGVDL
+497 LRLATRLRTALGVDL
-512 TLGDLLTSGTPR
+512 TLGDLLTGGTPR

-546 LTPAPSDGT
+546 LTPAPPAGA
-555 GEPFALTGIQ
+555 GQPFALTGIQ

-571 RSADFDLGGV
+571 RNADFDLGGV

-588 ADLPEADLERLTAVW
+588 ADLPDVDLERLTAVW

-628 VAPYRIHTT
+628 VPPYRIHTT
-637 DLRADADPETQLA
+637 DLRTDAEAEAQLA
-650 QVRERLS
+650 QVRERLA

-677 GGATRLFLSFDL
+677 DGTTRLFLSFDL

-709 DPDAELPVLE
+709 DPGAELPVLE

-748 LPALPAPPTL
+748 LPALPAPPAL
-758 PLLPEPADTAEG
+758 PLLPEPAAPAG
-770 SRPRFSRLQ
+770 GPRFSRLQ

-787 AALREVA
+787 TALRRVA

-852 IDLGAPTFGQRL
+852 IDLGAPTFAQRL
-864 RALQRRL
+864 RALQRQL

-881 GVDVLRNLRETR
+881 GVDVLRDLREAR

-947 LVINLD
+947 LVINFD

-961 GLVQAMLDDH
+961 GQVQAMLDDH
-971 TAQLRTLIDD
+971 AAQLRTLIDD
-981 PGAPERPRLSASA
+981 PGAAERPRLGAPA
-994 PAPELAEPLGSG
+994 PAPELAEPLGG
-1006 RLLHEPFIEQA
+1006 NRLLHEPFIEQA

-1038 AAAARQI
+1038 ADAARQI
-1045 ADQVTAAGPA
+1045 AGQVTAAEPD

-1063 RPGREQAAATLGVL
+1063 RPGREQVAATLGVL

-1093 RLHDLLAATGATVVV
+1093 RLHDLLAATGAAVVV
-1108 TEQETRART
+1108 TEQETRAST
-1117 RLPAGLTVLLTDDP
+1117 RLPGGLTVLLTDDA
-1131 TPASETTMGRTQR
+1131 TPAGDMAVGRAQRGRT
-1144 SRTAGDLAYVIYT
+1144 AEDLAYVIYT

-1184 FGNGATD
+1184 FGIGTTD
-1191 AVLAVSPSTF
+1191 AVLAVSPATF
-1201 DLAVWDLF
+1201 DLAVWDLL

-1220 PTRDQRQD
+1220 PTRDQRLD

-1255 DTLPPGDTVLESLRV
+1255 DTLPPGDTVLEGLRV

-1280 NLPGRL
+1280 QLPGRL

-1310 HEIGDLDPAWSSIP
+1310 HEIGNLDPAWSSIP

-1331 QSIQVLDDQLLPCPA
+1331 QSVQVLDDQLLPCPA

-1362 YWRDPELTEAAFVFD
+1362 YWQAPELTEAAFVFD

-1402 GRRDDQVKIR
+1402 GRRDAQVKIR

-1417 LREVETALCAVPGV
+1417 LREVETALRAVPGV

-1441 RTNRRLAAFAVTARP
+1441 RTNLRLAAFAVTTRP
-1456 LDAVRADLA
+1456 PDAVRADLA

-1493 GALERLAADPG
+1493 SALERLAADPG
-1504 HRSPQPATGPARHD
+1504 HRAPQPATGHARHD

-1531 IVPGRPG
+1531 IMPGRPG
-1538 LDQDLLAF
+1538 LDEDLLAF

-1583 QHNSAPPDDS
+1583 QHNYAPADDL
-1593 VPTAPGVWSGWPQL
+1593 VPAAPGVWSGWPQL

-1636 PGHVDIRA
+1636 PGHLDIRA

-1649 RTFAPH
+1649 RTFDPR

-1687 LYAVQAHLH
+1687 LYAVQVHLH
-1696 VRPGRVQGLPGGLY
+1696 VRPGRIQGLPGGLY

-1720 PHVPDI
+1720 PHAPDI

-1739 PLAGTAAFSIFL
+1739 PLANTAAFSFFL
-1751 ATDPADSAPLY
+1751 TTDPAESAPLY

-1773 AGYIGQLLCHTATG
+1773 AGYIGQLLCHTAIG

-1813 VLLHTLLGGIPAHP
+1813 VLLHTLLGGIPDHP
-1827 ATEGEHA
+1827 AAEGEPA